1 MKGMKV
7 IALAALFALA
17 GCGAENSTAMDP
29 DAMTV
34 GQKLV
39 LLNTEQPA
47 AADSADAVAATAGVE
62 TLAKRYGV
70 PSDLV
75 ADQLWATTKALR
87 EAGIEADALG
97 ILGFAF
103 DAKAPDTANGEALTS
118 LLAAYAAF
126 RANGRTHEEAATM
139 AQGAAAGWTQ
149 VAASR

>member
-1 MKGMKV
+1 MKGMHV

-17 GCGAENSTAMDP
+17 GCDAGNSIAMDP

-47 AADSADAVAATAGVE
+47 AADNADAIAATAGIE
-62 TLAKRYGV
+62 ALAKRYGMAT
-70 PSDLV
+70 DLV
-75 ADQLWATTKALR
+75 ADQVWATTKALR

-103 DAKAPDTANGEALTS
+103 DAPAPDAVGDERLAS

-126 RANGRTHEEAATM
+126 RADGRSHEEAAKL
-139 AQGAAAGWTQ
+139 AQGTVAGWNAAAN
-149 VAASR
+149 